1 MILAKR
7 KWMILFSLLEIIC
20 SFLFMS
26 VAFCLGGDA
35 AEHPDVFAHEDI
47 QINAQQII
55 GRLMVANGNAV
66 VAGKVTEG
74 IIVVDGNVTIESGAI
89 VNEEVVV
96 IGGEITIQQGAK
108 LKEKPWVIPQQSYP
122 LAPLAV
128 GLLLLLS
135 IASFILLPVILWLI
149 GHFFKKHS
157 WYPFVKKQFLLVQ
170 QRWPALYIAAS
181 LGISAFML
189 TLFTALAW
197 ETIFR
202 NAMVVFDNAFI
213 WLIRYFASPG
223 LDKVM
228 IFITDIG
235 FGTSYIMIVAICL
248 LLLVYFRR
256 WREVAGLSICLTG
269 GAALNF
275 WLKFLFHRSRPDLFR
290 VIQETGYSFPSGHVI
305 ASMCFYGMGA
315 LLIMRGIS
323 SWRGRLTVAT
333 LAGILIIAIGIS
345 RIYLGVHYPT
355 DVLAGLAAGSMWV
368 AFCISLL
375 MWWEHKR
382 VAK

>member
-1 MILAKR
+1 MFFVKR
-7 KWMILFSLLEIIC
+7 KGIIRFSLLMILL
-20 SFLFMS
+20 SFLF
-26 VAFCLGGDA
+26 VNVVFCAGSDS
-35 AEHPDVFAHEDI
+35 EHPDVFAHQNV
-47 QINAQQII
+47 QINANQII
-55 GRLMVANGNAV
+55 ERLLVAGGNAV

-74 IIVVDGNVTIESGAI
+74 IIVVDGNVTLESEAI
-89 VNEEVVV
+89 VNERVVV
-96 IGGEITIQQGAK
+96 IGGDLMIHPGAK
-108 LKEKPWVIPQQSYP
+108 LKEKPWVLPP
-122 LAPLAV
+122 LGYSFLPFVV
-128 GLLLLLS
+128 GLLLLLGIIS
-135 IASFILLPVILWLI
+135 LLLLPVVFWFI
-149 GHFFKKHS
+149 GHFFKKTS
-157 WYPFVKKQFLLVQ
+157 WYPSFKKHFLLVQ
-170 QRWPALYIAAS
+170 QRWPVLYIAAS

-223 LDKVM
+223 LDRVM

-235 FGTSYIMIVAICL
+235 FGTSYIVIVAICL

-256 WREVAGLSICLTG
+256 WREVSGLAICLIG

-290 VIQETGYSFPSGHVI
+290 VVQETGYSFPSGHVI

-315 LLIMRGIS
+315 FLIMRRIS
-323 SWRGRLTVAT
+323 SWRGRLAIGT
-333 LAGILIIAIGIS
+333 LAGVLIIAIGIS

-355 DVLAGLAAGSMWV
+355 DVLAGFAAGFMWV

-382 VAK
+382 AVK

>member
-1 MILAKR
+1 MILTKR
-7 KWMILFSLLEIIC
+7 QGLISLSMLMIILFL
-20 SFLFMS
+20 LFMS
-26 VAFCLGGDA
+26 VVFGAGSE
-35 AEHPDVFAHEDI
+35 AEHPDVFAHKNI
-47 QINAQQII
+47 KINADQII
-55 GRLMVANGNAV
+55 ERLMVADGNAI

-74 IIVVDGNVTIESGAI
+74 IIVVDGDVTIESEAI
-89 VNEEVVV
+89 VNERVVV
-96 IGGEITIQQGAK
+96 IGGDITIHPGAK
-108 LKEKPWVIPQQSYP
+108 VKEKPWVIPP
-122 LAPLAV
+122 LGYSLLPLVV
-128 GLLLLLS
+128 GSLLLLGLVS
-135 IASFILLPVILWLI
+135 LLLLPIMFWLI
-149 GHFFKKHS
+149 GHFFKKTS
-157 WYPFVKKQFLLVQ
+157 WYPPFKKQFLLVQ

-189 TLFTALAW
+189 SLFTALAW

-235 FGTSYIMIVAICL
+235 FGTSYMVIVAICL
-248 LLLVYFRR
+248 LLLVYLRR
-256 WREVAGLSICLTG
+256 WREVSGLAICLIG

-290 VIQETGYSFPSGHVI
+290 VVQETGYSFPSGHVI

-315 LLIMRGIS
+315 FLMMRMIS

-333 LAGILIIAIGIS
+333 LAGVLIIAIGIS

-355 DVLAGLAAGSMWV
+355 DVLAGFTAGSMWV
-368 AFCISLL
+368 FFCISLL
-375 MWWEHKR
+375 MWWERRRMTK
-382 VAK
+382 

>member
-7 KWMILFSLLEIIC
+7 KWTILFSLFVIIC

-26 VAFCLGGDA
+26 VAFCMGGDA

-89 VNEEVVV
+89 VNKKIVV

-108 LKEKPWVIPQQSYP
+108 LKEKPWVISQQSYP
-122 LAPLAV
+122 LVPLAV
-128 GLLLLLS
+128 GLLLLLGIS
-135 IASFILLPVILWLI
+135 SLILLPVILWLI
-149 GHFFKKHS
+149 GHFLKKQS
-157 WYPFVKKQFLLVQ
+157 WYPFVKKQFLQVQ

-189 TLFTALAW
+189 TLFIALAW

-223 LDKVM
+223 LDRVM

-235 FGTSYIMIVAICL
+235 FGTGYIMIVAVCL
-248 LLLVYFRR
+248 LLLAYFRR
-256 WREVAGLSICLTG
+256 WREVAGLAICLIG
-269 GAALNF
+269 GGALNF

-315 LLIMRGIS
+315 FLIMRGIS

-333 LAGILIIAIGIS
+333 LAGVLIIAIGIS

>member
-1 MILAKR
+1 MVFVKR
-7 KWMILFSLLEIIC
+7 KGMIRFSLLMIIL
-20 SFLFMS
+20 SLLFMN
-26 VAFCLGGDA
+26 VVFCAGSD
-35 AEHPDVFAHEDI
+35 AEHPDVFAHENI
-47 QINAQQII
+47 QINANQII
-55 GRLMVANGNAV
+55 ERLMVANGDAV
-66 VAGKVTEG
+66 IAGKVTEG
-74 IIVVDGNVTIESGAI
+74 IIVVDGDVTIESGAI
-89 VNEEVVV
+89 VNERVVV
-96 IGGEITIQQGAK
+96 IGGDLTIHQGAK
-108 LKEKPWVIPQQSYP
+108 LKEKPWVIPP
-122 LAPLAV
+122 LGYSLLPLVV
-128 GLLLLLS
+128 GFLLLLG
-135 IASFILLPVILWLI
+135 IASLLILPVVLWLI
-149 GHFFKKHS
+149 GHFFKKNS
-157 WYPFVKKQFLLVQ
+157 WYPFFKKCFLLVL

-223 LDKVM
+223 LDRVM

-235 FGTSYIMIVAICL
+235 FGTSYIVIVAICL

-256 WREVAGLSICLTG
+256 WREVSGLAICLIG

-290 VIQETGYSFPSGHVI
+290 IVQETGYSFPSGHVI

-315 LLIMRGIS
+315 FLIMQMIS

-333 LAGILIIAIGIS
+333 LAGLLIVVIGIS

-375 MWWEHKR
+375 MWWEHR
-382 VAK
+382 RRAK